1 MPSLDN
7 DGRIWRLDVGDGENR
22 MSPEWLDVT
31 EALLDDVASAG
42 EPGVLLTTGRGKFF
56 SNGLELASAETPD
69 QFTAYV
75 AQVERLL
82 ARILTL
88 SVPTVAAINGHAFGA
103 GAMLALAHDYRVMRA
118 DRGYLCLPE
127 VDLGI
132 PFTPGMSALV
142 QSKVSAQTAVRA
154 MTTGARFGAAQ
165 AVEAGLV
172 EEAAELS
179 DLEGSAV
186 RLVEGLAGK
195 DPATLGTI
203 KCTMFRDVLTALR
216 PTGSEVPE

>member
-7 DGRIWRLDVGDGENR
+7 DGRIWRLDVGDDENR
-22 MSPEWLDVT
+22 MTPEWLDVT
-31 EALLDDVASAG
+31 EALLDDVVSAD

-56 SNGLELASAETPD
+56 SNGLELESAGPPD
-69 QFTAYV
+69 QFAAYV
-75 AQVERLL
+75 ARVERLL

-118 DRGYLCLPE
+118 DRGYFCLPE

-142 QSKVSAQTAVRA
+142 QSRVSAQTAVRA
-154 MTTGARFGAAQ
+154 MTSGARYGAVN

-179 DLEGSAV
+179 DLESTAV

-195 DPATLGTI
+195 DRATLGTI
-203 KCTMFRDVLTALR
+203 KRIMFTDVLTALG
-216 PTGSEVPE
+216 PAGSEMHE